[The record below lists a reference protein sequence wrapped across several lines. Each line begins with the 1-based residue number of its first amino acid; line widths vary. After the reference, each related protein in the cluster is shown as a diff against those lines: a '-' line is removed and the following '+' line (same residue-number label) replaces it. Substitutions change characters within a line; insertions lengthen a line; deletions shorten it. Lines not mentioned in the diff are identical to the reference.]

1 MKQLVLGFLILFCSS
16 IYSQSLFESA
26 QAAKSE
32 VDKKVG
38 IDFSGYV
45 RGSIYG
51 ASQNYDYNTTFGET
65 SLKGKLFYNNA
76 FLYTEMRLR
85 SGLKFNETFKQ
96 FELREAY
103 AGYSGEKFDALLGNQ
118 IISWGR
124 TDGFNPTNNITPND
138 YFFLTADPDDQ
149 KLSNF
154 MLRLKYRIS
163 TKIDLDIIMIPTYRP
178 SVYRYDLFDLGQ
190 NVSFVDGTMPDF
202 SFENSTFAARLNFE
216 LSKAGFSFSYFR
228 GYDPFYG
235 FDVVRIDWQELGPII
250 SNSASP
256 YLKNTIGAD
265 FAIPISTWIARGE
278 FAYNMTSDYEAEMY
292 IPNPDLQYVLG
303 LEKSFDGFITILQY
317 IGKYS
322 LDYKDLAAPIL
333 LDPTNPLLQI
343 QYATEM
349 IYYESSL
356 FNRKIFNQQEE
367 MNHALLLTT
376 SKSFAYDTWNAEIS
390 GYYNITSE
398 EYVIRPKISW
408 RISDALTACTGL
420 SYMYGPE
427 GSLFDYSSPVLSGA
441 FLELKV
447 NF

>member
-1 MKQLVLGFLILFCSS
+1 MKQIVLILLIFCSS
-16 IYSQSLFESA
+16 FLWAQSLFESS
-26 QAAKSE
+26 QTEKEEEDSS
-32 VDKKVG
+32 VG

-51 ASQNYDYNTTFGET
+51 ASQNYDYSTLFGES
-65 SLKGKLFYNNA
+65 SLRGKLFYKDA

-85 SGLKFNETFKQ
+85 SGLKFDESFTQ

-154 MLRLKYRIS
+154 MLRFKYRI
-163 TKIDLDIIMIPTYRP
+163 TTQIDLELIMIPAYRP
-178 SVYRYDLFDLGQ
+178 SIYRYDLFDLGQ
-190 NVSFVDGTMPDF
+190 NVSFVDGEMPDF
-202 SFENSTFAARLNFE
+202 KFGNSTLAARLNFE
-216 LSKAGFSFSYFR
+216 LSKAGFSLSYFR

-235 FDVVRIDWQELGPII
+235 FDVVNIEWVDRTPVI
-250 SNSASP
+250 SNAAAP
-256 YLKNTIGAD
+256 YLKNTVGAD
-265 FAIPISTWIARGE
+265 FAIPLGSWITRGE
-278 FAYNMTSDYEAEMY
+278 FAYNITSDYEEEMY
-292 IPNPDLQYVLG
+292 IPNPDLQYVLA
-303 LEKSFDGFITILQY
+303 LEKSIGGFITIFQY
-317 IGKYS
+317 IGKYTLEYS
-322 LDYKDLAAPIL
+322 ELQAPIL
-333 LDPTNPLLQI
+333 LDPMNPLAQL
-343 QYATEM
+343 QYANEM
-349 IYYESSL
+349 ILYESSL

-367 MNHALLLTT
+367 MNHALLLNIT
-376 SKSFAYDTWNAEIS
+376 KSFAYDTWNAEIS
-390 GYYNITSE
+390 GYYNMTSE
-398 EYVIRPKISW
+398 EYVIRPKLSW
-408 RISDALTACTGL
+408 KISDALTACTGL

-427 GSLFDYSSPVLSGA
+427 GSLFDYSSPVLSGG